1 MNKLFILLY
10 ILILNSSDCKSKEVN
25 KIPKCIQEMIVKIS
39 TKEVANPPILIYSY
53 IYNEQ
58 TVYYITSKCCD
69 IPSNLYNQDCN
80 RIFSPDGGFTGKGDM
95 KCTDFFKK
103 RTEEKLVW
111 KDERKFSE
119 KKLNQH

>member
-80 RIFSPDGGFTGKGDM
+80 RICSPDGGFTGKGDM